1 MFTGLRLSL
10 ALATALT
17 IVSPAIAQPG
27 PPGPPEGG
35 PHVEFFGGHAGF
47 VDDATI
53 HNTVFGGAARFP
65 VTTRLSVGPEVAYM
79 WGPNGQRNMV
89 ATGNLTFDLLH
100 PRGGRPP
107 RVSPFL
113 VAGGGLFMHEDV
125 FTSGT
130 FRSWEGAFT
139 LGGGSK
145 FWFNDRAYAVADF
158 RVEWELHTRITGG
171 MGFAL

>member
-1 MFTGLRLSL
+1 MLAGFRLCL
-10 ALATALT
+10 ALSAALL
-17 IVSPAIAQPG
+17 IASPAASQNG
-27 PPGPPEGG
+27 PPQ
-35 PHVEFFGGHAGF
+35 VEFFGGHAGF

-53 HNTVFGGAARFP
+53 HNAVFGGAARFP
-65 VTTRLSVGPEVAYM
+65 VTTRLSVGPEIAYM
-79 WGPNGQRNMV
+79 WGPNGQRNMI

-113 VAGGGLFMHEDV
+113 VAGGGLFMHKDV
-125 FTSGT
+125 FRSGT

-145 FWFNDRAYAVADF
+145 VWINDRVYAVADF
-158 RVEWELHTRITGG
+158 RFEWELHSRFTGG
-171 MGFAL
+171 VGFSL